1 MLPASA
7 RTFAVDGAG
16 RSRRLRYDA
25 RRDEILDIA
34 VAAFR
39 KKGYA
44 GTSMR
49 DIGRALMRTQGSLY
63 YYFPDKEAI
72 LYRSHERA
80 LDRVL
85 EMAAEV
91 RRRTPDPAE
100 RLRGLIEGHVALMVQ
115 EFHGTAFALELG
127 ALSGSRLRAVV
138 RRRDRYER
146 ILRGVIAAG
155 IRRGQFHPADPKLT
169 AFALLGSI
177 NWIARWYRPRGG
189 AGIGEVGRTFAD
201 LYLRSLLRNP
211 TRSRPAP
218 TARGRRI

>member
-1 MLPASA
+1 MRSAASP
-7 RTFAVDGAG
+7 RSDFTRPGH
-16 RSRRLRYDA
+16 SRRPRYDA

-39 KKGYA
+39 RKGYD

-63 YYFPDKEAI
+63 YYFPDKESI

-85 EMAAEV
+85 AMAAEV
-91 RRRTPDPAE
+91 RRRTKDPAG
-100 RLRGLIEGHVALMVQ
+100 RLRGLIEGHVSLMVQ

-127 ALSGSRLRAVV
+127 ALGGSRLRAVV
-138 RRRDRYER
+138 VRRDRYER

-155 IRRGQFHPADPKLT
+155 IRRAQFRAVDPKLT

-177 NWIARWYRPRGG
+177 NWIARWYRPRGAASAGEIG
-189 AGIGEVGRTFAD
+189 AAFAD
-201 LYLRSLLRNP
+201 LYLRSLIRHP
-211 TRSRPAP
+211 VGIRAPRPP
-218 TARGRRI
+218 HARRP

>member
-1 MLPASA
+1 MLPAPSRAPGSNGAVRA
-7 RTFAVDGAG
+7 R
-16 RSRRLRYDA
+16 RRRYDA
-25 RRDEILDIA
+25 RRDEILDTA

-39 KKGYA
+39 RKGYA

-72 LYRSHERA
+72 LFRSHERA

-85 EMAAEV
+85 RMAAEV
-91 RRRTPDPAE
+91 RRATSDPAE
-100 RLRGLIEGHVALMVQ
+100 RLRGLIQGHIELMVQ

-127 ALSGSRLRAVV
+127 ALRGSRLRAVV

-146 ILRGVIAAG
+146 ILRGVIATG
-155 IRRGQFHPADPKLT
+155 IRRGRFHAVDPKLT

-189 AGIGEVGRTFAD
+189 AGITEVGRAFAD
-201 LYLRSLLRNP
+201 LYLRALLRNP
-211 TRSRPAP
+211 
-218 TARGRRI
+218 ARGRAAGPPRTRRL

>member
-1 MLPASA
+1 MLAAWSRA
-7 RTFAVDGAG
+7 AAAG
-16 RSRRLRYDA
+16 RTHPARRPRYDA

-39 KKGYA
+39 TKGYA

-63 YYFPDKEAI
+63 YYFPDKESI

-85 EMAAEV
+85 EMAADV

-146 ILRGVIAAG
+146 ILRGIIAAG
-155 IRRGQFHPADPKLT
+155 VRRAQFHPVDPKIT

-189 AGIGEVGRTFAD
+189 AGIGEIGRAFAD

-218 TARGRRI
+218 TARGRRT